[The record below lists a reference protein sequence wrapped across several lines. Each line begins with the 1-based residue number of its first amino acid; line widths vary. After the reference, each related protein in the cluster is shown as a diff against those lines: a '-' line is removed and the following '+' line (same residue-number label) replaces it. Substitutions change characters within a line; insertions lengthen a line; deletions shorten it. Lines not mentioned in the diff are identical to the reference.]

1 MGWERLDGGY
11 FLSKLVI
18 GFIKIYKY
26 FFSLLLGHNKC
37 RFSPTCSNYMIE
49 AIEKKGLLKGIF
61 LGILRLLK
69 CHPFSK
75 KSGYDPLK

>member
-1 MGWERLDGGY
+1 MAGGNKLKKLAI
-11 FLSKLVI
+11 FL
-18 GFIKIYKY
+18 IKIYKY
-26 FFSLLLGHNKC
+26 CFSLLLGQYKC
-37 RFSPTCSNYMIE
+37 RFHPTCSNYAIE

-61 LGILRLLK
+61 LGILRILK

>member
-1 MGWERLDGGY
+1 
-11 FLSKLVI
+11 LSKIIIFL
-18 GFIKIYKY
+18 IKIYKY

-37 RFSPTCSNYMIE
+37 RFQPTCSNYVIE
-49 AIEKKGLLKGIF
+49 AIEKKGLIKGIYF
-61 LGILRLLK
+61 GSLRILK